1 MPCSD
6 WCCPATGRRRPPA
19 VRRPRRGRA
28 RRRQVR
34 RRRQPGAKDINAAQ
48 IRQSISSGHTIH
60 PDQIAGR
67 YAVRL
72 EPGEDLSFGTY
83 FNAFPAG
90 YWRRW
95 TVVDDVRLT
104 VALTGAGAAVTV
116 YRSMANGRSQRV
128 DSASTG
134 ADAKGEFTFDL
145 PLKPFVDGGWYW
157 YDVVAGEEPVGVEAA
172 WDAEVPDDRAEP
184 GTSPSRS
191 PR

>member
-1 MPCSD
+1 MS
-6 WCCPATGRRRPPA
+6 RRVLQRLVLPGDKDVDVLPLYVDPDAA
-19 VRRPRRGRA
+19 VLDADKYVVGGN
-28 RRRQVR
+28 Q
-34 RRRQPGAKDINAAQ
+34 GAKDINAAQ

-60 PDQIAGR
+60 PDQITGR
-67 YAVRL
+67 YTVRL

-95 TVVDDVRLT
+95 TIVDDVRLT
-104 VALTGAGAAVTV
+104 VGLTGAGAAVTV

-145 PLKPFVDGGWYW
+145 PLKPFVDGG
-157 YDVVAGEEPVGVEAA
+157 
-172 WDAEVPDDRAEP
+172 
-184 GTSPSRS
+184 
-191 PR
+191 